1 MKLHLILISI
11 IASAMTALGSPASA
25 ACKLEKLPDIPVTMR
40 GPRAMVPATVNGLPG
55 LFMVDTGAF
64 YSSISNAGVT
74 KYQLKVG
81 PSAFGMTVTGVGRGD
96 AGFSL
101 GTAKMFVFDTLPFND
116 TDFMIVAGDRGVE
129 GDGSIGQNILGA
141 PDVEYDLANGAIR
154 LFKETGC
161 QDAALAYWNTTQ
173 DYSVVSVQ
181 YDGFLSPPVATA
193 TVNGARIRVMFDTGS
208 PRSMLSLAAAARA
221 GVRPSD
227 PGVTSAGY
235 TAGVAARSQFNIWR
249 ARFASF
255 KLGDEEIKNT
265 PLLIGDMQLP
275 GVDMLVGA
283 DFFLS
288 HRVYVSNTQH
298 KIYFTYNGG
307 PVFNLDTDTPAATA
321 AASETTAAAD
331 ADAPQDAAGLA
342 RRAAASAARRNF
354 PDAIA
359 DLTRAMALA
368 PNDPDYV
375 YDRARAELANHQ
387 PLLGVA
393 DLNQAIKMKP
403 DDIPARVA
411 RAVIYWAMGQPTEAR
426 ADLETASRLA
436 DKQSAARLEVAEA
449 YAGMNML
456 KEALTQLD
464 QWIAENPHD
473 ERLARALNNRCW
485 ARAQLNVDLDKALAD
500 CNAALRLDPG
510 NPSWLD
516 SRGLVELRMG
526 VFDKS
531 IADYDDALRLRPTE
545 AWSLYGRG
553 LAELRKGLTA
563 PGQADLK
570 AATALR
576 PRLPEEARAIGL
588 EPAATP

>member
-1 MKLHLILISI
+1 
-11 IASAMTALGSPASA
+11 
-25 ACKLEKLPDIPVTMR
+25 
-40 GPRAMVPATVNGLPG
+40 
-55 LFMVDTGAF
+55 
-64 YSSISNAGVT
+64 
-74 KYQLKVG
+74 
-81 PSAFGMTVTGVGRGD
+81 
-96 AGFSL
+96 
-101 GTAKMFVFDTLPFND
+101 
-116 TDFMIVAGDRGVE
+116 
-129 GDGSIGQNILGA
+129 QNILGA

-221 GVRPSD
+221 RGRPSD

-321 AASETTAAAD
+321 AAD

-393 DLNQAIKMKP
+393 DLNQ
-403 DDIPARVA
+403 
-411 RAVIYWAMGQPTEAR
+411 
-426 ADLETASRLA
+426 
-436 DKQSAARLEVAEA
+436 
-449 YAGMNML
+449 
-456 KEALTQLD
+456 
-464 QWIAENPHD
+464 
-473 ERLARALNNRCW
+473 
-485 ARAQLNVDLDKALAD
+485 
-500 CNAALRLDPG
+500 
-510 NPSWLD
+510 
-516 SRGLVELRMG
+516 
-526 VFDKS
+526 
-531 IADYDDALRLRPTE
+531 
-545 AWSLYGRG
+545 
-553 LAELRKGLTA
+553 
-563 PGQADLK
+563 
-570 AATALR
+570 
-576 PRLPEEARAIGL
+576 
-588 EPAATP
+588 

>member
-11 IASAMTALGSPASA
+11 IASATTALGSPASA
-25 ACKLEKLPDIPVTMR
+25 DCKLEKLPDIPVTMR
-40 GPRAMVPATVNGLPG
+40 GPRAMVPATVNGTPG

-193 TVNGARIRVMFDTGS
+193 TVNGVRIRVMFDTGS
-208 PRSMLSLAAAARA
+208 PRSMLSLAVAARA

-265 PLLIGDMQLP
+265 PLLIGDMQLQ

-307 PVFNLDTDTPAATA
+307 PVFNLDTDTPAAAT
-321 AASETTAAAD
+321 SEAKAD
-331 ADAPQDAAGLA
+331 SGPDAPQDAPGFA
-342 RRAAASAARRNF
+342 RRAAASASRRNY
-354 PDAIA
+354 PGAIA
-359 DLTRAMALA
+359 DLTHAMALA
-368 PNDPDYV
+368 PDDPDYV
-375 YDRARAELANHQ
+375 YERARAELANHQ
-387 PLLGVA
+387 PLLGKA
-393 DLNQAIKMKP
+393 DLDAALKLKP
-403 DDIPARVA
+403 DDIAA
-411 RAVIYWAMGQPTEAR
+411 LLTRAVVYGASGQPVQAK
-426 ADLETASRLA
+426 ADLASADQLAAKDPDRRLDIGVA
-436 DKQSAARLEVAEA
+436 YASLHLYAEA
-449 YAGMNML
+449 IP
-456 KEALTQLD
+456 QLD
-464 QWIAENPHD
+464 QWIAVHPHD
-473 ERLARALNNRCW
+473 GRLASAFNNRCW
-485 ARAQLNVDLDKALAD
+485 YRAQLGTELDKALAD
-500 CNAALRLDPG
+500 CNEALRLNPGDPG
-510 NPSWLD
+510 MLD
-516 SRGLVELRMG
+516 SRGLARLRSG
-526 VFDKS
+526 DLDKA
-531 IADYDDALRLRPTE
+531 IADYDAALALRPNT

-553 LAELRKGLTA
+553 LAELRKGLTKG
-563 PGQADLK
+563 GQADIA
-570 AATALR
+570 AATALS
-576 PRLPEEARAIGL
+576 PHLPEEAKAMGL
-588 EPAATP
+588 EPPPAP